1 MTRVV
6 RRLLSWYAFLFTDL
20 SHTSIYY
27 YGFAFYTISILD
39 NGSTQ
44 KLDLSGI
51 TNYLNA
57 HYQIMLT
64 IACRDV
70 GQPCDCVLS
79 GETEEELLK
88 SAAEHAVNDHGYKEE
103 EIMTPEMQ
111 QNIKSHIKRV

>member
-1 MTRVV
+1 
-6 RRLLSWYAFLFTDL
+6 
-20 SHTSIYY
+20 
-27 YGFAFYTISILD
+27 
-39 NGSTQ
+39 
-44 KLDLSGI
+44 
-51 TNYLNA
+51 
-57 HYQIMLT
+57 MLT

-88 SAAEHAVNDHGYKEE
+88 SAAENDHGYKEA